1 MEQPTVSLKRRAA
14 LHTPWSLANC
24 GKNKKPILSLFLFL
38 NYNSPQRMKV
48 FLFYSSLAISSL
60 VASALRSNSFSTESM
75 DSNGRIR
82 GISRGY
88 DSGAVIDNEV
98 GSTIDRSNGR
108 DDLNFNIDGDRGTLA
123 DWLDSHGGNGNIASV
138 TRSTST
144 STRQSTSTTAQAGR
158 PTPLIDPLPFNPNA
172 PPLALK
178 PTTTTLIGANNAAGS
193 STVASSLATH
203 TVSVTD
209 RSFEPAYLLV
219 NVNDYVIWQFN
230 SGLSHS
236 ISQTKGN
243 ETCTDLLSN
252 GFDSGM
258 KTSSSVRFQN
268 QFTAPGQYLYISTI
282 SNDCSSNGMKG
293 VIEVRSVVSEA
304 AGLSS
309 SVAIALFITTYLTII
324 I

>member
-1 MEQPTVSLKRRAA
+1 MNTA
-14 LHTPWSLANC
+14 
-24 GKNKKPILSLFLFL
+24 
-38 NYNSPQRMKV
+38 
-48 FLFYSSLAISSL
+48 FLFYSSLAFSSL
-60 VASALRSNSFSTESM
+60 MALRSNSFSAESM

-88 DSGAVIDNEV
+88 DSGAAIDNEV
-98 GSTIDRSNGR
+98 GAISDRSSNGR
-108 DDLNFNIDGDRGTLA
+108 DDLNFNIDGERGTLA
-123 DWLDSHGGNGNIASV
+123 EWLDGHGGNGNIASE

-144 STRQSTSTTAQAGR
+144 STWRSTSTTSGQAGR

-178 PTTTTLIGANNAAGS
+178 PTTTTTSWVGANNVA
-193 STVASSLATH
+193 TVASSLATH

-209 RSFEPAYLLV
+209 RSFEPAYLQV
-219 NVNDYVIWQFN
+219 NVNDYVVWQFN

-236 ISQTKGN
+236 ISQTKDN
-243 ETCTDLLSN
+243 ATCTDLLSN

-268 QFTAPGQYLYISTI
+268 QFPAPGQYFYVSTI
-282 SNDCSSNGMKG
+282 SNDCSNGMKG

-304 AGLSS
+304 LGPALSS
-309 SVAIALFITTYLTII
+309 SAAVALFIAYFII